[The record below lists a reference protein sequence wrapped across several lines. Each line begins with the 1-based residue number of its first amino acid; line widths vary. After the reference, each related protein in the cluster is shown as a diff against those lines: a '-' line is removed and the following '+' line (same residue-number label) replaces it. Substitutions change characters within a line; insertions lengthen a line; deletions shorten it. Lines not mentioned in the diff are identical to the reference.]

1 MNKKI
6 KILLSSYIDGECK
19 HPEIVED
26 MLKQNKEAKEIY
38 TELLSSKKI
47 KYLEYKEC
55 PVPFDKIVL
64 VTKKEP
70 IKRLLVTI
78 GAVAIA
84 ILVLFPLIKN
94 SYQNHQSKI
103 KNLTEVL
110 K

>member
-1 MNKKI
+1 MNKKLE
-6 KILLSSYIDGECK
+6 ILLSSYIDGECE

-38 TELLSSKKI
+38 KKLLTSKQI
-47 KYLEYKEC
+47 KDLKYKEC
-55 PVPFDKIVL
+55 PVPFNKIVL

-84 ILVLFPLIKN
+84 ILILFPMIKN
-94 SYQNHQSKI
+94 SYQNYQSKN
-103 KNLTEVL
+103 KNLTGVL

>member
-1 MNKKI
+1 MNKKLE
-6 KILLSSYIDGECK
+6 ILLSSYIDEDCE

-26 MLKQNKEAKEIY
+26 MLKQNKEAEEIY
-38 TELLSSKKI
+38 RELSTSKQI
-47 KYLEYKEC
+47 KDLKYKEC
-55 PVPFDKIVL
+55 TVPFDKIVL
-64 VTKKEP
+64 LTKKEP

-84 ILVLFPLIKN
+84 ILVLLPLIRN
-94 SYQNHQSKI
+94 SYQNRQLKI

>member
-1 MNKKI
+1 MNKKLE
-6 KILLSSYIDGECK
+6 ILLSSYIDGECE
-19 HPEIVED
+19 HPEIAEN
-26 MLKQNKEAKEIY
+26 MLKEGKKAKEIY
-38 TELLSSKKI
+38 TELLTSRKI
-47 KYLEYKEC
+47 RNLEYQEC
-55 PVPFDKIVL
+55 PLPFDKINTS
-64 VTKKEP
+64 TKREP
-70 IKRLLVTI
+70 IKQLLVTI